1 MENDAP
7 VVGLLHPGEMGASI
21 GGALRDAGITV
32 RWASEGRSADTQARA
47 EAAGLTSAGGIDR
60 LVVESDV
67 LLVICSPHAAVEVAL
82 SVAGLGF
89 AGVYVDANAVA
100 PATAERIAAV
110 VARGGASFVDA
121 DLIGGPI
128 RRGGA
133 PRLFLS
139 GEGEGVDAVARLFAG
154 TPVEALVVGRGV
166 EASALKMC
174 YAAWTKG
181 TSALLLA
188 IRALARSSGVEG
200 PLLDEWAR
208 SQPDLA
214 GRCDAAIGVVGRA
227 WRYAGEMEE
236 IAAAMAAVGLPDG
249 FGRAAAGVY
258 STLAGFK
265 GGHPPADDVLG
276 RLLGHK

>member
-1 MENDAP
+1 MDNDTP

-21 GGALRDAGITV
+21 GGALRAAGITV
-32 RWASEGRSADTQARA
+32 LWVSEGRSADTWARA
-47 EAAGLTSAGGIDR
+47 EAAGLTGAATIDR
-60 LVVESDV
+60 LVAESDV
-67 LLVICSPHAAVEVAL
+67 LLVICPPHAAMDVAH
-82 SVAGLGF
+82 SVARLAF

-100 PATAERIAAV
+100 PATAERIAAA
-110 VARGGASFVDA
+110 VAKGGASFVDA
-121 DLIGGPI
+121 DLIGGPV
-128 RRGGA
+128 RSGGA

-139 GEGEGVDAVARLFAG
+139 GEGEGVDAVARLFAA
-154 TPVEALVVGRGV
+154 TPVEALVIGSGV

-200 PLLDEWAR
+200 PLLREWAR

-214 GRCDAAIGVVGRA
+214 GRCDAAIGVSGRA

-236 IAAAMAAVGLPDG
+236 IAAAMAGAGLPDG
-249 FGRAAAGVY
+249 FGRAAADVY
-258 STLAGFK
+258 ATLAGFK
-265 GGHPPADDVLG
+265 GGHPPPDEVFS
-276 RLLGHK
+276 RLMGEH